1 MQKNIT
7 TKKNHKR
14 DKYLLLIWAFH
25 SFEKTMRYNLF
36 YLIITLIFDFMDYGI
51 FGGFLLAIIA
61 LSMSLREYN
70 HFKEK
75 NDSLVLIEAKRI
87 FWLFLFTLIGT
98 LFIAFFLYFNIHYII
113 SLKNN

>member
-1 MQKNIT
+1 MKKNIT
-7 TKKNHKR
+7 TKKFHKR

-36 YLIITLIFDFMDYGI
+36 YLITTLIFDFMDYGI

-61 LSMSLREYN
+61 LSTSLREYN

-75 NDSLVLIEAKRI
+75 SDSLIFIEAKKI
-87 FWLFLFTLIGT
+87 FWLFLFTFIAT
-98 LFIAFFLYFNIHYII
+98 LFIAFFLYFNIDYII
-113 SLKNN
+113 GLKNN